1 MDISER
7 YEGNLRSAVS
17 RLLTAFAMIAALTLA
32 GLTWATPT
40 SAQIMGDSIP
50 SLPSDL
56 GPLIEQQMQGSGDG
70 SQSPDLAPENTVITP
85 EEEGALAP
93 SLSALEESYS
103 RRAGRPLH
111 LIGRRAFGSGQ
122 PVTIRQTGAIQDSYI
137 LGIGDE
143 IVLTLRGPDG
153 GTHRTRVNR
162 NGNVIIRDLP
172 PIPAAGLSF
181 GQFREALAEQVR
193 AVYIESEVFVSL
205 GEVRQISVMI
215 NGEVRSPGIVQL
227 NGLANIV
234 DVIHLA
240 GGVAPTG
247 TLRNIRI
254 LRGDRTLR
262 VDLYDFI
269 LGRRG
274 TEDFG
279 IAEGDQI
286 FVPVLGST
294 VAVAGEVK
302 RPGIFELDPGSTS
315 ITANDLLDLGGGTV
329 GRGPYSVT
337 LLRILPNGKEELVQ
351 LGSAGEQNMQ
361 DGDILLVEPKVDAA
375 IGRVALVGHVK
386 LPRDYPLDSA
396 RSVRRIISDL
406 SDLQPQP
413 YLPFAVVETTDPR
426 SLTRDFRAFNL
437 GALLRGRGD
446 VPLRD
451 GDRVFVFGMQDIAFL
466 TSSNVAQALRGE
478 ASPTGQSCRGLQF
491 LARWVRSN
499 PDGELASGQFAEA
512 FGDLV
517 SGSRECPALFDQ
529 SPELLTY
536 LLQNSVMLRGN
547 LLRPG
552 VYPIVDPSQ
561 VDDAL
566 AIAGAERDAR
576 QVDILSAQPTGQRT
590 ASSAG
595 GIVEIKQA
603 RVRLAGHVRFPGT
616 RSLGSA
622 PMLSQ
627 LIGDIDVYQENPYLL
642 FAFISRIDRQTFA
655 RQAVFFNPSEII
667 SGETDI
673 RLEDRDMVRIFGF
686 SEIRNYLN
694 TAAVEAGAPSGQAA
708 QARDAAQAARTF
720 TGSAAPDQ
728 FVQQGTAVRPGMSM
742 NTGMTEGI
750 PLAAE
755 APGLTGAP
763 QAAMPTLSDSGSAG
777 DVDAGVFTQ
786 VGIQRMLA
794 NNSVAV
800 VGEVVLPDRYP
811 IAGDVTLEDLLR
823 TAGGTTRQAD
833 RTAVELTRF
842 LERGADARVGVERVM
857 LNIDTISEARVSVAP
872 GNVVRVNPLAIA
884 REDGFIEVA
893 GQVQRPGRYD
903 IVAGERLSSVLRRAG
918 GLKDSAYP
926 YGAVYTRESVKET
939 ELEGRQRAI
948 AELNRA
954 LASEL
959 SRGESQREG
968 GLSADSATVIQS
980 LISRLESAE
989 VVGRVVVET
998 DPNVLRAH
1006 PGRDMLVEPGDRIVI
1021 PRRPWF
1027 VHISGE
1033 VFNPGA
1039 QQFTRGRDVYDYI
1052 DAAGGLT
1059 ADADRSKIFLVGP
1072 DGSARQISSSSWS
1085 AGLGPDAIAPGSA
1098 IIVPRDLRPFDL
1110 MEFTVNIA
1118 DILSKLAISAASIS
1132 VISR

>member
-1 MDISER
+1 MDKSER

-17 RLLTAFAMIAALTLA
+17 RLLTALAMIAVLALT
-32 GLTWATPT
+32 GLTSIAPAP
-40 SAQIMGDSIP
+40 AQIMGDSIP

-56 GPLIEQQMQGSGDG
+56 GPLIEQQMERTGDG
-70 SQSPDLAPENTVITP
+70 SQSPDLAPEDTVITP
-85 EEEGALAP
+85 EAEGALAP
-93 SLSALEESYS
+93 ALSALEESYS
-103 RRAGRPLH
+103 RRAGRPLR

-122 PVTIRQTGAIQDSYI
+122 PVTIRQTGAIQDSYV

-153 GTHRTRVNR
+153 GTYRTRVNR
-162 NGNVIIRDLP
+162 DGNVIIRDLP

-240 GGVAPTG
+240 GGIAPTG

-254 LRGDRTLR
+254 LRGDRTVR

-302 RPGIFELDPGSTS
+302 RPGVFELDPGTSS
-315 ITANDLLDLGGGTV
+315 ITANDLLELGGGTV

-351 LGSAGEQNMQ
+351 LGSAGDQTMQ

-375 IGRVALVGHVK
+375 IGRVALTGHVK
-386 LPRDYPLDSA
+386 LPRDYPLESA
-396 RSVRRIISDL
+396 RSVRRMISDL

-451 GDRVFVFGMQDIAFL
+451 GDRVFVFGMEDIAFL

-478 ASPTGQSCRGLQF
+478 ASPAGQSCRGLQF

-517 SGSRECPALFDQ
+517 SGPRVCPALFDQ
-529 SPELLTY
+529 APELLTY

-552 VYPIVDPSQ
+552 VYPIVDPNQ
-561 VDDAL
+561 VADAL
-566 AIAGAERDAR
+566 AIAGAEQDAR
-576 QVDILSAQPTGQRT
+576 QVDILSARPTGRRT

-603 RVRLAGHVRFPGT
+603 RVRLTGHVRFPGT

-655 RQAVFFNPSEII
+655 RQAIYFNPSEII
-667 SGETDI
+667 SGKTDI
-673 RLEDRDMVRIFGF
+673 RLEDRDVVRIFGF

-694 TAAVEAGAPSGQAA
+694 MAAVEAGSLPGQDAQTRQAA
-708 QARDAAQAARTF
+708 QAAETF
-720 TGSAAPDQ
+720 TGSATQ
-728 FVQQGTAVRPGMSM
+728 GRFVQQGAGMNPGMSS
-742 NTGMTEGI
+742 GMTGDI
-750 PLAAE
+750 PLSAA
-755 APGLTGAP
+755 APGLAGGLQT
-763 QAAMPTLSDSGSAG
+763 AMPTLSDTGSAG
-777 DVDAGVFTQ
+777 DADAGVFTE
-786 VGIQRMLA
+786 VGLQRMLA

-800 VGEVVLPDRYP
+800 VGEVMLPDRYP
-811 IAGDVTLEDLLR
+811 VAGDVTLEDLLR

-842 LERGADARVGVERVM
+842 LEKGSDSRVGVERVM
-857 LNIDTISEARVSVAP
+857 LNIDTVSEAQVAVAP
-872 GNVVRVNPLAIA
+872 GNVVRVNPLAVA
-884 REDGFIEVA
+884 REDGFIEVS
-893 GQVQRPGRYD
+893 GQVHRPGRYD

-968 GLSADSATVIQS
+968 GLSADSAEVIQS

-989 VVGRVVVET
+989 VLGRVVVET

-1006 PGRDMLVEPGDRIVI
+1006 PGRDMLVEPGDRLVI

-1039 QQFTRGRDVYDYI
+1039 QQFVRGRDVYDYI